1 MKRMYI
7 AWVLLLCVALSAC
20 GRKSTM
26 TQEEADVHFGWD
38 KTQSA
43 EKVDTKVETTAPT
56 EGAAPETTAPAATQP
71 MATVPIVTMPDAS
84 IPLVTEPMD
93 SQDTN
98 IYGKSVNYSIPI
110 ANPYKDVYY
119 SPNGQFMKHY
129 GAACYDTIVEE
140 YKDSEGV
147 LWGRLATGGWTSVY
161 NQILPELDMLFCSGA
176 GAWGTTLTIKG
187 NGKFSGNFHDSD
199 MGDGGEGYPNGTV
212 YTCGFSGRV
221 KVTDIETYVVHLEM
235 TSLTQDVK
243 EGKTWI
249 EDGIRYIGAYP
260 YGLSGGKKFLL
271 YTPQTPVR
279 LLPEGVME
287 WGSVPSSGT
296 LGCYVL
302 YCPAIGTAF
311 FS

>member
-129 GAACYDTIVEE
+129 GATCYDTIVEE

-161 NQILPELDMLFCSGA
+161 NQILPEITLYA
-176 GAWGTTLTIKG
+176 GGVNGNWSASINLKG
-187 NGKFSGNFHDSD
+187 NGSFSGSNHRNKSS
-199 MGDGGEGYPNGTV
+199 GTIE
-212 YTCGFSGRV
+212 TCTFTGRF
-221 KVTDIETYVVHLEM
+221 KVTDIENNIIYLEK
-235 TSLTQDVK
+235 TSLSREK
-243 EGKTWI
+243 SIGKTWTSNGVSYKADDAYCLD
-249 EDGIRYIGAYP
+249 DGKTFI
-260 YGLSGGKKFLL
+260 L
-271 YTPQTPVR
+271 YTPSTPIYLVSSD
-279 LLPEGVME
+279 VTQ
-287 WGSVPSSGT
+287 WVSGSDT
-296 LGCYVL
+296 LDSYVL
-302 YCPAIGTAF
+302 YCPASGDSF